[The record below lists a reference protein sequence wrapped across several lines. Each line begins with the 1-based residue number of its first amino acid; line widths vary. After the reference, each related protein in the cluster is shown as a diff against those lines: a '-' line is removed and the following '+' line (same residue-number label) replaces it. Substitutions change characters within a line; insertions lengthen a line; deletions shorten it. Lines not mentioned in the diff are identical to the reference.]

1 MYFLQL
7 NSDGEVK
14 ALARKKQTV
23 LCHPSN
29 SFTKGYIKSLSKQ
42 LGLMNKYALE
52 DHIWVYELH
61 SQIQKRTKNRC
72 VLKGGASTQLHLPI
86 EFQRLTADID
96 CATDLTR
103 KELENIMRSIK
114 DDFNKNGV
122 QCSYKEYIPREVQLN
137 GRTIPMM
144 TFIFHI
150 PFVFNS
156 WKRKQYPGLKIDFLF
171 LDIKELHTIKL
182 SKCKTLGLELSYKPI
197 VIDKYSTI
205 SDKFLTLAPTLSG
218 FERNQLDKIYK
229 NIYDLYCLINS
240 NNDLESFKII
250 SERIKESLE
259 HEIKMKNAAPITVE
273 TLLNDILYSTYDVA
287 TFSLVESRSELPIQI
302 VRFQEAS
309 MVEENRQILNTD
321 MWSIMALYLYI
332 WIFSLKTYIFEE
344 SYYKLEGINI
354 VIDEYAYY
362 KSLGKKERRRFKR
375 ALKARINSKDPLLN
389 LEGTGHPLR
398 LICLDY
404 ILSNMNPR

>member
-1 MYFLQL
+1 MTR
-7 NSDGEVK
+7 N
-14 ALARKKQTV
+14 KKTV
-23 LCHPSN
+23 LCHPSA
-29 SFTKGYIKSLSKQ
+29 SFTKGYIKSVSKE
-42 LGLMNKYALE
+42 LGILNKFTLE

-72 VLKGGASTQLHLPI
+72 VLKGGASTQLYLPL

-96 CATDLTR
+96 CATDLSR
-103 KELENIMRSIK
+103 RELEKVMRSIK
-114 DDFNKNGV
+114 EDFNKNGIH
-122 QCSYKEYIPREVQLN
+122 CSYKEYIPKEVILH

-144 TFIFHI
+144 TFIFDV

-156 WKRKQYPGLKIDFLF
+156 WKRHRYPGLKIDFLF
-171 LDIKELHTIKL
+171 LDIEKLHTTRL
-182 SKCKTLGLELSYKPI
+182 SKSKTIGVELSYKPI
-197 VIDKYSTI
+197 VIDQYSTI
-205 SDKFLTLAPTLSG
+205 SDKFLTLAPNLSG
-218 FERNQLDKIYK
+218 LQRNQLDRIYK

-240 NNDLESFKII
+240 HNDLESFKII

-259 HEIKMKNAAPITVE
+259 TEIKMKNANPINIE
-273 TLLNDILYSTYDVA
+273 TLLNDILYSTYDIA
-287 TFSLVESRSELPIQI
+287 TFSLVENHSELPIQI

-309 MVEENRQILNTD
+309 MTEQTRQILNTD

-332 WIFSLKTYIFEE
+332 WVFSLKSFILEE

-362 KSLGKKERRRFKR
+362 KSLGKKERRAFKR
-375 ALKARINSKDPLLN
+375 VLKSRINSKDPLLN

-404 ILSNMNPR
+404 ILSNMKPNII